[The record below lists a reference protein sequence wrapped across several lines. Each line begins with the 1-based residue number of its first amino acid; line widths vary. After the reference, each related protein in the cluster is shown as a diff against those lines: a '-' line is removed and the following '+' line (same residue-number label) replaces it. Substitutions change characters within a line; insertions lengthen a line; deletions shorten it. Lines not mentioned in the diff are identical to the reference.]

1 MATTSLPGLEAFMA
15 DLGLGPVP
23 YFATADVLNDP
34 LAIYHS
40 FLAEDFGRLV
50 ESDPD
55 LVYKAI
61 QPPNTI
67 QDGDLDIVL
76 PRLKL
81 SGGSP
86 KELGAELL
94 KQVCQSFQ
102 FFGTNEGKRL
112 KCLSYS
118 DSTPSPL
125 WVSLPG
131 WHPPSILFLSQNH
144 SATPTSLHQRPK
156 PYIRHCQVP
165 CFTRGT

>member
-23 YFATADVLNDP
+23 YLATADVLNDP

-86 KELGAELL
+86 TELGAELL

-102 FFGTNEGKRL
+102 FFGTNEGK
-112 KCLSYS
+112 
-118 DSTPSPL
+118 
-125 WVSLPG
+125 
-131 WHPPSILFLSQNH
+131 N
-144 SATPTSLHQRPK
+144 
-156 PYIRHCQVP
+156 
-165 CFTRGT
+165 